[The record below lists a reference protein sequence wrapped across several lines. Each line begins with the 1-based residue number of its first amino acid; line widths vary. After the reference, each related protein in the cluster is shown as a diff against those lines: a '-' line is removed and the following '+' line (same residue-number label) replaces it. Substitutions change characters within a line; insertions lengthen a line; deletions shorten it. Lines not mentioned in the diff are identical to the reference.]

1 MITTKPVNDLEELG
15 YNLEDDDGSAL
26 IITKELAQQLHDTM
40 LAFVILKDQLEDA
53 SGGPKSAQPNPLSI
67 CIFFPHT
74 RQFSVNSLSP
84 ITLHNYY
91 NMY

>member
-53 SGGPKSAQPNPLSI
+53 LEKNKKDYPRA
-67 CIFFPHT
+67 
-74 RQFSVNSLSP
+74 
-84 ITLHNYY
+84 YE
-91 NMY
+91 

>member
-15 YNLEDDDGSAL
+15 YNLEHDDGSAL

-53 SGGPKSAQPNPLSI
+53 LEKNKKDYPRA
-67 CIFFPHT
+67 
-74 RQFSVNSLSP
+74 
-84 ITLHNYY
+84 YE
-91 NMY
+91 